1 MGSKRVVSI
10 DVTTSG
16 MSTFL
21 ESRGGSSI
29 DSSGGGNGTATL
41 DLTQLQRRRL
51 LCSLETT
58 RLSASFSHHALAAH
72 ATPSQG
78 RQKRVEGTS
87 CVAALVRY
95 LRARAVDGGRTQ
107 IRASPG
113 ARLNR

>member
-58 RLSASFSHHALAAH
+58 RLSASSSHHALATH
-72 ATPSQG
+72 ATPLKRG
-78 RQKRVEGTS
+78 RRGWKAQAASRPSCATS
-87 CVAALVRY
+87 ERALSTAAVRRY
-95 LRARAVDGGRTQ
+95 ARAPEL
-107 IRASPG
+107 A
-113 ARLNR
+113 